1 MHRQLCALLL
11 SALVLLA
18 LVPAA
23 EAGFA
28 DEVLPTVDASDGVT
42 AKASARS
49 VRITFGPKAAKLYRV
64 LAGQNARMGCGD
76 PSVRGQG
83 SFEGSVESDV
93 ESRQRSFTRSGGL
106 WWTDR
111 KLPRRRGA
119 VSFPRGGSADLCFV
133 VTDERRSDDGCM
145 PFLSEDC
152 VRLIVALNDAGRA
165 SLDAFARAIELDLA
179 FSTPLDELRENA
191 GADAIVTLNTPD
203 ASPAPGQVGVFDDGV
218 TRTVATLR
226 ADGQRLFVSR
236 SNGVF
241 STNVPAL
248 SVPFPIRGLL

>member
-28 DEVLPTVDASDGVT
+28 DKVLPTVDASDGVT
-42 AKASARS
+42 AKASAGS
-49 VRITFGPKAAKLYRV
+49 VRITFGPKAAKRYRV
-64 LAGQNARMGCGD
+64 LAGQNAQMGCGD
-76 PSVRGQG
+76 PSVR
-83 SFEGSVESDV
+83 SEGNFQSSAQSDGP
-93 ESRQRSFTRSGGL
+93 SFTRSGGL

-133 VTDERRSDDGCM
+133 VTDERRADNGCM

-191 GADAIVTLNTPD
+191 GADAIVTLPTPD

-218 TRTVATLR
+218 TKTVATLR

-236 SNGVF
+236 SAGVF

-248 SVPFPIRGLL
+248 STPFPIRGLL